1 MIRGNLTKHL
11 DRVLE
16 EAAADFY
23 PHVKFM
29 RVSGLCFYHLLKETV
44 QTSMI

>member
-16 EAAADFY
+16 EAAAEFY

-29 RVSGLCFYHLLKETV
+29 RVSGLCFCHLLKETV
-44 QTSMI
+44 QASMI